1 MYYTEDLYDDSLLIE
16 DLLDDGVFDEDYYD
30 EDLLDDDL
38 LDDDLGEDFAERRRW
53 GRGRWRKRGRR
64 NFGRISPKI
73 SHTVKQRSNF
83 GKSIAGNSKYVTKS
97 DLKVALNTISKD
109 VNGLKK
115 TAISNGKTLKAVDGK
130 YSSIVK
136 DIARKD
142 ANQTKVLKN
151 MQMMNMIGSLLNKPK
166 FDEENLELTLVENEG
181 KPDTVTIKEKQNDQ
195 TVSFDQTLSLLLPL
209 LTTQGDSGSGKS
221 SNMMLPLVLL
231 MSQQNKNNSSSS
243 DSNSLMLPLALMMM
257 NK

>member
-38 LDDDLGEDFAERRRW
+38 LDDDFSEDFAERRR
-53 GRGRWRKRGRR
+53 GRRGRR
-64 NFGRISPKI
+64 FKRLSPRISRN
-73 SHTVKQRSNF
+73 VKKRSNF
-83 GKSIAGNSKYVTKS
+83 GRTISGNSKKYVTKA

-115 TAISNGKTLKAVDGK
+115 TALSNGKTLKAVDGK

-142 ANQTKVLKN
+142 TNQTKVLKN
-151 MQMMNMIGSLLNKPK
+151 MQTMNMLGSLLNKPK
-166 FDEENLELTLVENEG
+166 FDETNLEVELKQGDSIVSIPEG
-181 KPDTVTIKEKQNDQ
+181 ASISVKEKEDDK
-195 TVSFDQTLSLLLPL
+195 TVNFDQTLSLLLPM

-221 SNMMLPLVLL
+221 SNDMMLPLILL
-231 MSQQNKNNSSSS
+231 MTQNNSSSSS
-243 DSNSLMLPLALMMM
+243 DSNIMLPLVLMMM

>member
-38 LDDDLGEDFAERRRW
+38 LDDGYGEDFSERRR
-53 GRGRWRKRGRR
+53 KRRR
-64 NFGRISPKI
+64 FKRVSPRINS
-73 SHTVKQRSNF
+73 SVKKRSNF
-83 GKSIAGNSKYVTKS
+83 GRSIAGGSKNYVTKA

-109 VNGLKK
+109 VNGLKS
-115 TAISNGKTLKAVDGK
+115 TVISNGKTLKAVDGK

-151 MQMMNMIGSLLNKPK
+151 MQMMNMLGSFLNKPK
-166 FDEENLELTLVENEG
+166 FAEENLSLKLVKDNSG
-181 KPDTVTIKEKQNDQ
+181 NATDVTIVEKEKE
-195 TVSFDQTLSLLLPL
+195 V
-209 LTTQGDSGSGKS
+209 
-221 SNMMLPLVLL
+221 
-231 MSQQNKNNSSSS
+231 
-243 DSNSLMLPLALMMM
+243 
-257 NK
+257 